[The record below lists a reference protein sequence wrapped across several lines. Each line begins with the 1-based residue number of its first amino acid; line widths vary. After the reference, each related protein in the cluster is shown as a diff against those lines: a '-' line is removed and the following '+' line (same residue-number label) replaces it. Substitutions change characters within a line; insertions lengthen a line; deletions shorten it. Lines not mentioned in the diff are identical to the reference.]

1 MICAGLRFSQLDDR
15 RWGYSVVSNDQA
27 DEYKERY
34 VAFLDLLG
42 FKWQVELAE
51 KSHDERT
58 KLREV
63 LRLMKETLTNNPYIG
78 FRFNYFSDCVVLSV
92 NRTPDGLRE
101 MFNSISAITSN
112 LLQYDV
118 FVRGGLT
125 AGGAHH
131 GKEFL
136 YGTAVNR
143 AYALESEQSKN
154 PMTLLSEEVVQDAKS
169 YGDEYTQWLVEEEPG
184 RHFIHYL
191 IAYALYRPTPIY
203 TGKVILDDPGGRIID
218 FVQQRL
224 NNDKGRVLAKAE
236 WFQAYWNRTVAVHG
250 VFKSIEAGV
259 TERYRSRGP
268 TIMVRR
274 IAGPLPPMPQ
284 T

>member
-1 MICAGLRFSQLDDR
+1 MTDSQSDD
-15 RWGYSVVSNDQA
+15 
-27 DEYKERY
+27 YKERY

-42 FKWQVELAE
+42 FQNQVERAE
-51 KSHDERT
+51 TNQDERT
-58 KLREV
+58 KLLEV
-63 LRLMKETLTNNPYIG
+63 LGLMKETLTNNPYIG
-78 FRFNYFSDCVVLSV
+78 FRFNYFSDCIVLSV
-92 NRTPDGLRE
+92 SRTPDGLRE

-112 LLQYDV
+112 LLQHDV

-131 GKEFL
+131 GKDFL

-143 AYALESEQSKN
+143 AYRLESEQAKN

-169 YGDEYTQWLVEEEPG
+169 HGDEYTQWIVEEVPG

-203 TGKVILDDPGGRIID
+203 AGKVVLDDPGNRIMD

-224 NNDKGRVLAKAE
+224 NNDKGQILAKAE
-236 WFQAYWNRTVAVHG
+236 WFRAYWNRTVAVHG

-259 TERYRSRGP
+259 TERYKSGGP